1 MDLQLT
7 GKKVLIT
14 GSSRGIGK
22 EIAKSLLDEGCKVAI
37 NSRNL
42 EQLKII
48 HNEIKSDLY
57 IAGDVTNLK
66 DCKRIS
72 KEVIKIFGSL
82 DILICNVGS
91 GKSVSPGYETSD
103 EWHRVLNIN
112 FQSTTNM
119 VEIFKE
125 YLFRSKGTIVCISS
139 ICGVETILGAP
150 ITYSVSKSALN
161 SYVKSISR
169 PLGKN
174 GVRINAITPGNILF
188 DGSTWAEKMNS
199 NPAEVSKMLKEE
211 VPLGRLGN
219 PKDISS
225 LVCFLASPLA
235 SFITGSIFNIDG
247 GQLRS

>member
-48 HNEIKSDLY
+48 HNEIKSDFY

-72 KEVIKIFGSL
+72 KEVVKFFGSI

-103 EWHRVLNIN
+103 VNDVLDGKIDN
-112 FQSTTNM
+112 FLENS
-119 VEIFKE
+119 
-125 YLFRSKGTIVCISS
+125 L
-139 ICGVETILGAP
+139 
-150 ITYSVSKSALN
+150 AL
-161 SYVKSISR
+161 
-169 PLGKN
+169 
-174 GVRINAITPGNILF
+174 
-188 DGSTWAEKMNS
+188 
-199 NPAEVSKMLKEE
+199 
-211 VPLGRLGN
+211 
-219 PKDISS
+219 
-225 LVCFLASPLA
+225 
-235 SFITGSIFNIDG
+235 
-247 GQLRS
+247 